1 LKNFSKK
8 NQFGREKMVW
18 ENIIIIIILGKF
30 GWEGG
35 TVSGSCISVGFI
47 LAALKFGFSYEYM
60 GMELNYNKP
69 G

>member
-1 LKNFSKK
+1 
-8 NQFGREKMVW
+8 MVW

-60 GMELNYNKP
+60 GMELNCNKP